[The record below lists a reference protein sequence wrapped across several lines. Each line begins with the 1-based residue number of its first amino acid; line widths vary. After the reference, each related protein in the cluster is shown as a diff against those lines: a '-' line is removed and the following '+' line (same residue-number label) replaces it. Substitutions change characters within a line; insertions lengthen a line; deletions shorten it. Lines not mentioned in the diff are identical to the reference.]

1 MSDTAELEELNRGYI
16 RSVQESDGAWFE
28 RHLAADFVN
37 QNPDC
42 TISDRGAFIAFVS
55 RPCAVSGLRAE
66 DVRIQRLG
74 DIAIIFND
82 TATTEIYTLALHDA
96 LPISVWLI
104 YGATFAPAPD
114 PQAATL
120 APWLIE
126 IQIGRAHV

>member
-1 MSDTAELEELNRGYI
+1 MSDTAELEELNRNYI

-42 TISDRGAFIAFVS
+42 TASDRAAFIAFIS

-74 DIAIIFND
+74 EIAIIRAR
-82 TATTEIYTLALHDA
+82 TAYRKPDGSAGEGRYTD
-96 LPISVWLI
+96 VWQRRDGRWLCI
-104 YGATFAPAPD
+104 GADVT
-114 PQAATL
+114 
-120 APWLIE
+120 
-126 IQIGRAHV
+126 RK